1 MIGNMCLNVFA
12 VKHGEYDID
21 IENGEEQSIK
31 LKHNKCNKNTYL
43 VTDSIITSVFSEIVE
58 QKQNIRSSANEKGD
72 VFLEIK
78 RQNKKMHSLDDYKIV
93 VTKEHVKLVY
103 FETLLKEQLVN
114 SKYPLSHKIILK
126 FKTFIAYFLSFVDP
140 ITLST
145 LATHYFVLLVIWY
158 ISSAHFLE
166 RISKLEIL
174 ACSNYNLHKDVHKCT
189 KCAVCFNE
197 QRKNYDLM
205 KILPFHNTFDD
216 NF

>member
-1 MIGNMCLNVFA
+1 MQHLLLVSFMIGNMCLNVFA

-21 IENGEEQSIK
+21 IESGEEQSIK

-78 RQNKKMHSLDDYKIV
+78 RQNKKIHSLDDYKIV

-114 SKYPLSHKIILK
+114 
-126 FKTFIAYFLSFVDP
+126 
-140 ITLST
+140 
-145 LATHYFVLLVIWY
+145 
-158 ISSAHFLE
+158 
-166 RISKLEIL
+166 
-174 ACSNYNLHKDVHKCT
+174 
-189 KCAVCFNE
+189 
-197 QRKNYDLM
+197 
-205 KILPFHNTFDD
+205 
-216 NF
+216 